1 MNKLAYIEYHYKSL
15 VIIMDNNMIPVLEHP
30 RSARV
35 LYMKENLNVKFP
47 VLVLLRDK
55 LQSFRPKMLKLKARQ
70 KGTFCIES
78 KNLLSFD
85 ITNASEEDIKE
96 LCDDFEQ
103 ILNSAY
109 ANSRT
114 YSGSLANKKVTEH
127 NFYVM

>member
-1 MNKLAYIEYHYKSL
+1 
-15 VIIMDNNMIPVLEHP
+15 MDNNMIPVLEHP

-47 VLVLLRDK
+47 VLALLRDK

-70 KGTFCIES
+70 KGTFCIQCVLQKVES

-85 ITNASEEDIKE
+85 IANASEENIKE
-96 LCDDFEQ
+96 LCDDFEK